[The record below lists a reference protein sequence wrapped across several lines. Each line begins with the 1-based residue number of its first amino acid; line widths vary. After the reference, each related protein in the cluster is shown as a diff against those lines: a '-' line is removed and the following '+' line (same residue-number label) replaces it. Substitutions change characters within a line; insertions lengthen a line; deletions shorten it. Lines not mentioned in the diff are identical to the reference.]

1 MTWQRKPLRGMEPQ
15 TFVTK
20 PEGIKRTPDLGDQ
33 WWVLRTSCTHCN
45 VLYWGRLTR
54 HLCSEDW
61 NLFSVRGEMIIT
73 AQDDTQYKQYPGKQ
87 RVAGANGVTGVSSGP
102 LRSCATLRASKAA
115 LEE

>member
-1 MTWQRKPLRGMEPQ
+1 MEPQ

-54 HLCSEDW
+54 CFYSEDW
-61 NLFSVRGEMIIT
+61 NLFSVRSEMIIT
-73 AQDDTQYKQYPGKQ
+73 AQDDTQYKQYPGEQ
-87 RVAGANGVTGVSSGP
+87 RVAGVNRVTGVSRDG